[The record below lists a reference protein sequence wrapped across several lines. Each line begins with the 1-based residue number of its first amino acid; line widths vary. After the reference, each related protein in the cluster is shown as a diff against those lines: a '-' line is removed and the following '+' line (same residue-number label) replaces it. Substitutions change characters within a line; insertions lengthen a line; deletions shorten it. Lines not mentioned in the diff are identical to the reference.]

1 MKQEKK
7 TKKQAERSSKP
18 EKITGA
24 QSLARMKN
32 FSERKEQ
39 IIAFIRKSKN

>member
-7 TKKQAERSSKP
+7 KKDAKNPSKP

-24 QSLARMKN
+24 QSLSRMKG
-32 FSERKEQ
+32 FSKRKEQ
-39 IIAFIRKSKN
+39 IIAAIRESKN

>member
-7 TKKQAERSSKP
+7 KKPAKTSSKP
-18 EKITGA
+18 EKITGEEA
-24 QSLARMKN
+24 LSRMKN

-39 IIAFIRKSKN
+39 IIAYIRESKN